1 MAEATLPT
9 GHGDARLV
17 LEQRARALARPLAA
31 EEPEGTV
38 DLVVVVISSERYGI
52 DLARVREVQP
62 LSDLTPVPGVPPWW
76 AGVVNVRGML
86 YAVLD
91 PRARL
96 ALPAGEPAGEPKVVL
111 VRDDRLCV
119 GLLVDDAPAVRRVP
133 AQEVRPPL
141 AGTPDAVRPVVRGVT
156 ADLLTILDVEAML
169 RDPSLA
175 VRHEQTEGAVQ
186 R

>member
-1 MAEATLPT
+1 VAEATLPAA
-9 GHGDARLV
+9 HADARLV
-17 LEQRARALARPLAA
+17 LERRARALARPLAA
-31 EEPEGTV
+31 DEPEDSV
-38 DLVVVVISSERYGI
+38 DLVVVIISGERYGI

-62 LSDLTPVPGVPPWW
+62 LSGLTPVPGVPPWW
-76 AGVVNVRGML
+76 AGMVNVRGVL

-96 ALPAGEPAGEPKVVL
+96 SLPAGEPPGEPKVVL
-111 VRDDRLCV
+111 VGDDRLCV

-133 AQEVRPPL
+133 AQALRPAL
-141 AGTPDAVRPVVRGVT
+141 AGTPDNVRPLVRGVT

-175 VRHEQTEGAVQ
+175 VRHERTEGAVQ